1 MAYIQIESG
10 AQVLIDGGSHSFVTA
25 RTEVERHPIRE
36 SHNSGNIDED
46 EEKPSAS
53 VITYPILRE
62 AEGKQQNWFYGT
74 NSGSLPSMTLLDLFQ
89 RLSKNGD
96 DDINGI
102 DIVWYTS
109 YK

>member
-1 MAYIQIESG
+1 MG
-10 AQVLIDGGSHSFVTA
+10 DHTA
-25 RTEVERHPIRE
+25 LSQLEQRSKDIRE
-36 SHNSGNIDED
+36 SHNSGNIDDDDED

-62 AEGKQQNWFYGT
+62 PEGKQQNWFYGT

-89 RLSKNGD
+89 HLSKNGD
-96 DDINGI
+96 DDINRI

>member
-36 SHNSGNIDED
+36 SHNSGNIDDDDED

-96 DDINGI
+96 DDII
-102 DIVWYTS
+102 WYTS

>member
-1 MAYIQIESG
+1 M
-10 AQVLIDGGSHSFVTA
+10 LDHTA
-25 RTEVERHPIRE
+25 LSRLEQKSNEIRE

-46 EEKPSAS
+46 DEDKEKPSTS

-62 AEGKQQNWFYGT
+62 PEGKQQNWFYGT

-89 RLSKNGD
+89 RLSGNGD

-102 DIVWYTS
+102 TNVCYTS

>member
-1 MAYIQIESG
+1 M
-10 AQVLIDGGSHSFVTA
+10 IDGGSHSFVTA
-25 RTEVERHPIRE
+25 RTEVERHPRK
-36 SHNSGNIDED
+36 SQQSGNIDDDNED

-62 AEGKQQNWFYGT
+62 PEGKQQNWFYGT

-96 DDINGI
+96 DDINGST
-102 DIVWYTS
+102 IV
-109 YK
+109 